1 MKLYQSQAEKL
12 LRHND
17 GFTLLEMLFVISI
30 IVLSLSLMITHP
42 PRILSEN
49 QIEYQIKL
57 LTSKIEFYQ
66 SQAIKSKK
74 PVLLVFRKK
83 QNDIKVMMSDPN
95 TTHYET
101 LYPLHLLPQS
111 NLTYLAFDSNG
122 NIKKFG
128 TLSFTYLNKHFNIIF
143 HIEQGRYRIS
153 YSN

>member
-1 MKLYQSQAEKL
+1 M
-12 LRHND
+12 
-17 GFTLLEMLFVISI
+17 
-30 IVLSLSLMITHP
+30 
-42 PRILSEN
+42 
-49 QIEYQIKL
+49 
-57 LTSKIEFYQ
+57 
-66 SQAIKSKK
+66 
-74 PVLLVFRKK
+74 
-83 QNDIKVMMSDPN
+83 MMSEPN